1 MIKQIQFMFFITLT
15 FVLTSAAFSQDQP
28 VDRVSLTFSDPS
40 RSGFIKASL
49 INGSITVKGYD
60 GDEIIVEARTRTRKY
75 SRRSSRNSEG
85 LKRVAITS
93 TGLSVEEERNRM
105 TMSASSHQRTVD
117 IDIKVPKI
125 TSLKLSTIN
134 SGHIEVENME
144 GEIELNNVNGS
155 IKAINISGSVVAN
168 TTNGKVEVFFDR
180 ITSDKPMSFVSFNG
194 RVDVTFP
201 GNIKA
206 NVKMKSEQGEV
217 YSDFDIKLED
227 KPRLIREDTRKRGGK
242 IKVKIESSIY
252 GTINGG
258 GPEYHFS
265 TYNGSIYIRKNS
277 N

>member
-1 MIKQIQFMFFITLT
+1 MKKTKALVLFPLLFVT
-15 FVLTSAAFSQDQP
+15 FAFSQDQP

-40 RSGFIKASL
+40 RPGFIKVGL
-49 INGSITVKGYD
+49 TNGSITVKGYD
-60 GDEIIVEARTRTRKY
+60 GDEIIVEARTRTRRY
-75 SRRSSRNSEG
+75 SKGSKRNSEG

-105 TMSASSHQRTVD
+105 TVSASSHRRTID
-117 IDIKVPKI
+117 INIKVPKK
-125 TSLKLSTIN
+125 TSLKLSAVN
-134 SGHIEVENME
+134 SGHIEVEDIE

-201 GNIKA
+201 DDIKA

-258 GPEYHFS
+258 GPEFYFS

>member
-1 MIKQIQFMFFITLT
+1 MKKTKALVLFPLLFVT
-15 FVLTSAAFSQDQP
+15 FAFSQDQP

-40 RSGFIKASL
+40 RPGFIKVSL
-49 INGSITVKGYD
+49 TNGSITVKGYE
-60 GDEIIVEARTRTRKY
+60 GDEIIVEARTRTRRY
-75 SRRSSRNSEG
+75 SRRSKRNSEG

-93 TGLSVEEERNRM
+93 TGLSVEEERNYM
-105 TMSASSHQRTVD
+105 TISASSHQRTVD
-117 IDIKVPKI
+117 IDIKVPKK
-125 TSLKLSTIN
+125 TSLKLSTVN
-134 SGHIEVENME
+134 SGHIEVEGIE

-168 TTNGKVEVFFDR
+168 TTNGKVEVFFDK

-201 GNIKA
+201 PDIKA

-227 KPRLIREDTRKRGGK
+227 KPRLIREDRRKRGGK

-258 GPEYHFS
+258 GPEFYFS

>member
-1 MIKQIQFMFFITLT
+1 MKKTKALVLFPLLFVT
-15 FVLTSAAFSQDQP
+15 FAFSQDQP

-40 RSGFIKASL
+40 RPGFIKVGL
-49 INGSITVKGYD
+49 TNGSITVKGYD
-60 GDEIIVEARTRTRKY
+60 GDEIIIEARTRTRRY
-75 SRRSSRNSEG
+75 SKGSKRNSEG

-105 TMSASSHQRTVD
+105 TVSASSHRRTID
-117 IDIKVPKI
+117 INIKVPRK
-125 TSLKLSTIN
+125 TSLKLSAVN
-134 SGHIEVENME
+134 SGHIEVEDIE

-168 TTNGKVEVFFDR
+168 TTNGKVEVFFDK

-201 GNIKA
+201 DDLKA

-258 GPEYHFS
+258 GPEFYFS
-265 TYNGSIYIRKNS
+265 TYNGSIYIRKNR

>member
-1 MIKQIQFMFFITLT
+1 MKKTKALVLFPLLFVT
-15 FVLTSAAFSQDQP
+15 FAFSQDQP

-40 RSGFIKASL
+40 RPGFIKVGL
-49 INGSITVKGYD
+49 TNGSITVKGYD
-60 GDEIIVEARTRTRKY
+60 GDEIIVEARTRTRRY
-75 SRRSSRNSEG
+75 SKRSKRNSEG

-105 TMSASSHQRTVD
+105 TVSASSHRRTID
-117 IDIKVPKI
+117 INIKVPKK
-125 TSLKLSTIN
+125 TSLKLSAVN
-134 SGHIEVENME
+134 SGHIEVEDIE

-168 TTNGKVEVFFDR
+168 TTNGKVEVFFDK

-201 GNIKA
+201 DDLKA

-258 GPEYHFS
+258 GPEFYFS

>member
-1 MIKQIQFMFFITLT
+1 MIKQIQLVFFITLI
-15 FVLTSAAFSQDQP
+15 FVLKSAAFSQDPP

-40 RSGFIKASL
+40 RPGFIKVGL
-49 INGSITVKGYD
+49 TNGSITVKGYD
-60 GDEIIVEARTRTRKY
+60 GDAIIIEARTRTRRY
-75 SRRSSRNSEG
+75 SKRSKRNSEG
-85 LKRVAITS
+85 LKRLAVTS
-93 TGLSVEEERNRM
+93 TGLSVEEERNHM
-105 TMSASSHQRTVD
+105 TISASSHQRTVD
-117 IDIKVPKI
+117 RDIKVPKK

-134 SGHIEVENME
+134 SGQIEVEDIE

-180 ITSDKPMSFVSFNG
+180 VTSDKPMSFVSFNG

-201 GNIKA
+201 DDIKA

-258 GPEYHFS
+258 GPEFYFS
-265 TYNGSIYIRKNS
+265 TYNGSIYIRKK
-277 N
+277 

>member
-1 MIKQIQFMFFITLT
+1 MNKTKALVLFPLLFVT
-15 FVLTSAAFSQDQP
+15 FAFSQDQP

-40 RSGFIKASL
+40 RPGFIKVGL
-49 INGSITVKGYD
+49 TNGSITVKGYD
-60 GDEIIVEARTRTRKY
+60 GDEIIIEARTRTRRY
-75 SRRSSRNSEG
+75 SKGSKRNSEG

-105 TMSASSHQRTVD
+105 TVSASSHRRTID
-117 IDIKVPKI
+117 INIKVPKK
-125 TSLKLSTIN
+125 TSLKLSAVN
-134 SGHIEVENME
+134 SGHIEVEDIE

-201 GNIKA
+201 DDLKA

-258 GPEYHFS
+258 GPEFYFS
-265 TYNGSIYIRKNS
+265 TYNGSIYIRKNR

>member
-1 MIKQIQFMFFITLT
+1 MKKTKALVLFPLLFVT
-15 FVLTSAAFSQDQP
+15 FAFSQDQP

-40 RSGFIKASL
+40 RPGFIKVGL
-49 INGSITVKGYD
+49 TNGSITVKGYD
-60 GDEIIVEARTRTRKY
+60 GDEIVVEARTRTRKY
-75 SRRSSRNSEG
+75 SRRSKGNSEG
-85 LKRVAITS
+85 LKRLAITS

-105 TMSASSHQRTVD
+105 TISASSHQRTVD
-117 IDIKVPKI
+117 IDIKVPKK
-125 TSLKLSTIN
+125 TSLKLSAVN
-134 SGHIEVENME
+134 SGHIEVEDIE

-201 GNIKA
+201 DDIKA

-227 KPRLIREDTRKRGGK
+227 KPRLIREDGRKRGGR

-258 GPEYHFS
+258 GPEFYFS